1 MGWLGSP
8 AGIHWAHSC
17 GCICLAMGREW
28 GERAGMAWPLF
39 PWSFLLGFFMLWQ
52 SQGSVLR
59 RERQKLLEAYI
70 LDLPQNHFINI
81 LLIKARSKA
90 SSGSVERGAAKK
102 LWPDL
107 IYYTCHT
114 MASPLKSGSPHSNVL
129 YSNPDHPSFCIDI
142 HLFNTSNPWPLY
154 LPSLFLTFLLSQW
167 KWLISWAILFTCP
180 HYS

>member
-1 MGWLGSP
+1 MVFPLGLF
-8 AGIHWAHSC
+8 H
-17 GCICLAMGREW
+17 AMAVPRQCSKK
-28 GERAGMAWPLF
+28 GEAEAIR
-39 PWSFLLGFFMLWQ
+39 
-52 SQGSVLR
+52 
-59 RERQKLLEAYI
+59 LLEAYI

-142 HLFNTSNPWPLY
+142 HLFNTSNP
-154 LPSLFLTFLLSQW
+154 
-167 KWLISWAILFTCP
+167 
-180 HYS
+180 